1 MLPIEIKGA
10 PLFAAL
16 SDAQLARALARA
28 TTLELDEGQWLFRQD
43 DAATRFFFVRSGQM
57 RLFRLAADGSEKII
71 ELVGAGQ
78 TFAEA
83 LMFMGTGRYPV
94 CAAALSP
101 ARLLAIDAAD
111 FAAMLRESPET
122 CFALLGD
129 LSRRLHGLIAEID
142 SLTLVSATG
151 RVARWLL
158 ARLPRGAYSQPAS
171 QPGPQRNPGLV
182 SERDADLAALT
193 LDVRKAVLASR
204 LSISP
209 ETWSRITRRLTADGI
224 IQVDGQRIVILD
236 RAALQALADE
246 DHGDQP
252 PTAAKRSPPA

>member
-1 MLPIEIKGA
+1 MKQS

-16 SDAQLARALARA
+16 SDAQLQRVQARA
-28 TTLELDEGQWLFRQD
+28 TTLNLAEGEWLFKQD
-43 DAATRFFFVRSGQM
+43 DAAQRFYFVRSGQM

-101 ARLLAIDAAD
+101 VKLLSIDAAD

-142 SLTLVSATG
+142 SLALVSATA

-158 ARLPRGAYSQPAS
+158 ARLPKEPHSGQD
-171 QPGPQRNPGLV
+171 
-182 SERDADLAALT
+182 SERTGGLGALALDL
-193 LDVRKAVLASR
+193 RKSVIASR
-204 LSISP
+204 LSIKP
-209 ETWSRITRRLTADGI
+209 ETWSRITRRLAEDGVI
-224 IQVDGQRIVILD
+224 AVDGQRIAILD
-236 RAALQALADE
+236 LAALRALADE
-246 DHGDQP
+246 GG
-252 PTAAKRSPPA
+252 SGS